1 MYNKFMMKKYDKKKD
16 RGTWYK
22 LDLSGTVYPTL
33 QRRTFSNVFRV
44 SATLTEEIRP
54 DILQQA
60 LDKTL
65 PRFPAYKVAMRTG
78 LFWRYLEPNNRPGPF
93 VRPDIVNPCMPM
105 HFRSNNR
112 YLIRVYYYN
121 KRISVEMFHSL
132 ADGFGGLCLLKTL
145 TAEYLRILGHEIPC
159 THGILDINEAPDPEE
174 LEDAYLRYASAK
186 VKPGRNSGRAYS
198 VRGTY
203 EPFYTLNIISGI
215 MDANQ
220 VYKVAKSYG
229 ASVTEYL
236 NAVLLYALLRKQ
248 EAENPH
254 KLRPVKIAM
263 PVNLRQFFPS
273 TTLRNFINM
282 VYPAIDPRMGDY
294 SFEDIVKQVHHFMRY
309 YINEKFMNADMTT
322 NTTTLQNP
330 FIRLVP
336 LFVKDLVLREFYKLI
351 QDGQSS
357 AGLTNLG
364 IIPVPPEMEPYVERI
379 EGILGQPFS
388 NRTNCAIMSYKGKLI
403 VNFSSSIK
411 EADVERLFFTK
422 LVQDG
427 IHVKIESNRKEGN

>member
-427 IHVKIESNRKEGN
+427 IHVKIESNRQEGN

>member
-1 MYNKFMMKKYDKKKD
+1 MKKLNYKTKRD
-16 RGTWYK
+16 TWYK

-33 QRRTFSNVFRV
+33 QRRTFSNVYRV

-54 DILQQA
+54 DVLQQA
-60 LDKTL
+60 LDMTL

-78 LFWRYLEPNNRPGPF
+78 FFWRYLEPNDRPGPF

-105 HFRSNNR
+105 HFRANNR
-112 YLIRVYYYN
+112 YLIRVYYYH

-132 ADGFGGLCLLKTL
+132 ADGFGALCFLKTL
-145 TAEYLRILGHEIPC
+145 TAVYLRLLGHDIPNTC
-159 THGILDINEAPDPEE
+159 GVLDIHAEPDPEE
-174 LEDAYLRYASAK
+174 LEDAYLRYANSK
-186 VKPGRNSGRAYS
+186 YKPARRNGGAYS
-198 VRGTY
+198 LRGTP
-203 EPFYTLNIISGI
+203 EPFYTLNIICGI
-215 MDANQ
+215 MPSDQ

-236 NAVLLYALLRKQ
+236 NAVLLYALLQKQ
-248 EAENPH
+248 KDENPRRE
-254 KLRPVKIAM
+254 KPVKIAM

-273 TTLRNFINM
+273 NTLRNFINM
-282 VYPAIDPRMGDY
+282 VYPSIDPRMGEY
-294 SFEDIVKQVHHFMRY
+294 SFEEIVKQVHHFMRY

-322 NTTTLQNP
+322 NTATLQHP
-330 FIRLVP
+330 FIRVVP
-336 LFVKDLVLREFYKLI
+336 LALKELVVREFYRHV

-364 IIPVPPEMEPYVERI
+364 IIPVPPEMEALVERI

-388 NRTNCAIMSYKGKLI
+388 KRTNCAIMSYRNQLM

-411 EADVERLFFTK
+411 ETDVERYFFRK

-427 IHVKIESNRKEGN
+427 IHVKIESNRRGESDHVILR